1 MKRLKIEFTL
11 FFIIISLTV
20 SSQIMVVTA
29 DKGPAVN
36 GDGLYYSLPAT
47 AFKVE
52 VDLKRTESFP
62 GPLADYCENYLGTS
76 DYLKASSVT
85 YLAIDVTAHPVTITD
100 EQSSY
105 YMVFSEKLSKED
117 KPPAVELT
125 PLGTLLSVN
134 MVSRDK
140 KVEDRSSTIE
150 ENKTIVVGD
159 DESNFEYDAAFNRMK
174 DTDTVIRKITI
185 DTMTINKFLFK
196 TSWVS
201 KTKEERAEEAAHQ
214 VQLIRESRMN
224 LLTGYH
230 EVNFGES
237 LKYMDG
243 QLKEMEQ
250 QYLELFQGTKQI
262 SVEHYTFFVIPDADH
277 LQKQL
282 LMTDSGDKLVLKI
295 ETIDKSPIKPMDATL
310 NNIVYYR
317 IPAFATVVINFNGT
331 NLFKDIFAVN
341 QLGTITGVSVYK
353 AGINFDPASGVPLKI
368 IKY

>member
-29 DKGPAVN
+29 DKGPAAN

-52 VDLKRTESFP
+52 VDLKRTESIP

-76 DYLKASSVT
+76 DYLKAASVT
-85 YLAIDVTAHPVTITD
+85 YSAIDVAVHPVTITD
-100 EQSSY
+100 EKSSY

-134 MVSRDK
+134 MVKHEK
-140 KVEDRSSTIE
+140 KEDRGSIIE

-159 DESNFEYDAAFNRMK
+159 DESNFDYDAAFNRMK
-174 DTDTVIRKITI
+174 KVDTVIRKITI

-237 LKYMDG
+237 IKYMDG

-250 QYLELFQGTKQI
+250 QYLELFQGKKQI
-262 SVEHYTFFVIPDADH
+262 SVEHYTFFVIPEAGK

-282 LMTDSGDKLVLKI
+282 LVTDSGDKLMFKM
-295 ETIDKSPIKPMDATL
+295 ETIDKSPVKPMDATL

-317 IPAFATVVINFNGT
+317 IPAFATVLINFNGA
-331 NLFKDIFAVN
+331 NLYKDIFAVN

-353 AGINFDPASGVPLKI
+353 AGITFDPESGVPLKI

>member
-1 MKRLKIEFTL
+1 MKRLKIEFALL
-11 FFIIISLTV
+11 FFFISLTV
-20 SSQIMVVTA
+20 SSQIMVETA

-52 VDLKRTESFP
+52 VDLKRTESIP

-85 YLAIDVTAHPVTITD
+85 YSAIDVSVHPVTITD
-100 EQSSY
+100 EKSSY
-105 YMVFSEKLSKED
+105 YMVFSEKLSKDD

-134 MVSRDK
+134 MASPEN
-140 KVEDRSSTIE
+140 KVGRGSTIE
-150 ENKTIVVGD
+150 ENNTFVVGD

-174 DTDTVIRKITI
+174 KTDTVIRKITI

-196 TSWVS
+196 TTWIS

-250 QYLELFQGTKQI
+250 QYLELFQGKKQI
-262 SVEHYTFFVIPDADH
+262 TVEHYTFFVFPGVNQ

-282 LMTDSGDKLVLKI
+282 LMTDSGDKLMFKI
-295 ETIDKSPIKPMDATL
+295 EAIDKSPIKPMDATL

-317 IPAFATVVINFNGT
+317 IPAFATVEINFNGT
-331 NLFKDIFAVN
+331 NLYKDIFAVN

-353 AGINFDPASGVPLKI
+353 AGIRFDPVSGVPVKI